1 MKKLLLILTFGLFLL
16 YGYQNYAQSNIY
28 EMSDFSVYQKI
39 HKKIAIIPILI
50 TIDVKS
56 LPRDLTVD
64 DMTKLHKDESVFL
77 QDFFYSANLN
87 ENRNKRLSV
96 ELQDVRKTRMLLENN
111 NINYFNISKISYDEI
126 SRICEVD
133 AVVVV
138 LFYKSSQVVNEN
150 SRITVDSKV
159 SIIDK
164 NGKLLWEYYDTIF
177 AGADKNALY
186 LEKIILEKAAK
197 RLPYR
202 NEIKEPKTN

>member
-1 MKKLLLILTFGLFLL
+1 MKKLLSYLVLCLLFA
-16 YGYQNYAQSNIY
+16 YGNQVNAQSNIY

-39 HKKIAIIPILI
+39 HKKIAIIPITI
-50 TIDVKS
+50 TVDIKS
-56 LPRDLTVD
+56 FPRDLTVD
-64 DMTKLHKDESVFL
+64 DMLKLHKDESVFL
-77 QDFFYSANLN
+77 QDFFFAANLN
-87 ENRNKRLSV
+87 ENRNKRLTA

-111 NINYFNISKISYDEI
+111 NINYSNMSKFSYEEISKICD
-126 SRICEVD
+126 VD
-133 AVVVV
+133 ALVVVF
-138 LFYKSSQVVNEN
+138 FYKSSQIVNEN

-164 NGKLLWEYYDTIF
+164 NGKLLWEYYDTVF
-177 AGADKNALY
+177 AGPDKNALY